1 MAESIFGD
9 GFDLRDYVHRRSLE
23 IHDLGER
30 QLYRQVTDGM
40 MAELFQYLTDQQV
53 ALERR
58 VLTEIRAQG
67 SEFAVYVGLTPRGR
81 YDASDK
87 FLSPICPEDVDDGA
101 PVLSDCLDRE
111 HPQPVERVFLRQDAR
126 EVLKFE
132 GDGARYQGTVT
143 TDKGDFPAV
152 FFVKRSTKY
161 LERIEQ
167 LYQIFHANHIPW
179 STVCAAYLYKMFD
192 VYLSDVDGLDAACGD
207 VIQTVSVD
215 FGAYDPFLHRG
226 MVPLWNLS
234 RVEVSTS
241 MYPSPCADHVHYEH
255 RIFAH
260 RLTPGCRY
268 LVAGLD
274 RPLQNVRLV
283 EGDMLITCQERGPVS
298 WDLLQLN
305 PSSQKLRY
313 EYEPLVNQ
321 PADSF
326 ASDLGALY
334 QQGVKTRGELRRVI
348 QSYGY
353 DDVVSFRRVELGVK
367 APLEPETYDMDRFIT
382 DELRRKEA
390 RETMLLHFSAADP
403 DNYLNLDLMSFLVT
417 KAQKLFPEYVC
428 VGILD
433 A

>member
-23 IHDLGER
+23 IQDLRER

-40 MAELFQYLTDQQV
+40 MAELFQYLTGQQV

-58 VLTEIRAQG
+58 VLSEIRAQG

-87 FLSPICPEDVDDGA
+87 FLSPICPEDVEDRA
-101 PVLSDCLDRE
+101 PLLSDCLDQE
-111 HPQPVERVFLRQDAR
+111 HPRPVERVFLRQDAR

-192 VYLSDVDGLDAACGD
+192 VYLSDVEGLDAACGD
-207 VIQTVSVD
+207 EVRAVSVD

-226 MVPLWNLS
+226 IVPLWNLS

-274 RPLQNVRLV
+274 RPLRNVRLV

-326 ASDLGALY
+326 SSDLGALY

-367 APLEPETYDMDRFIT
+367 APPEPETYDMDRFIT
-382 DELRRKEA
+382 DELRRTEA
-390 RETMLLHFSAADP
+390 RDTMPHHVSAAGT

>member
-23 IHDLGER
+23 IQDLRER

-111 HPQPVERVFLRQDAR
+111 HPQPVERVFMRQDAR

-192 VYLSDVDGLDAACGD
+192 VYLSDVEGLDAACGD

-326 ASDLGALY
+326 A
-334 QQGVKTRGELRRVI
+334 
-348 QSYGY
+348 
-353 DDVVSFRRVELGVK
+353 
-367 APLEPETYDMDRFIT
+367 
-382 DELRRKEA
+382 
-390 RETMLLHFSAADP
+390 
-403 DNYLNLDLMSFLVT
+403 
-417 KAQKLFPEYVC
+417 
-428 VGILD
+428 
-433 A
+433 